1 MQNGVGTMAGKTVTV
16 AQQKGGAG
24 KTTLAVHLADA
35 WARAGHSVAL
45 VDIDPQG
52 SLSAW
57 FELRPVDAQ
66 PPLSLT
72 RITGWRTENEVRRL
86 VGLHDIV
93 VVDSPPHAETEAK
106 LAVRVADLV
115 LVPVQPSPMDLWATR
130 PTLDLAAREKR
141 KVLLVLNRVPSRTKL
156 GEAVQAKVREL
167 GAPVAVSEIG
177 NRTGFAAAMMEGRTV
192 LSDARRGRA
201 QEEIEALAAEVLARL
216 G

>member
-1 MQNGVGTMAGKTVTV
+1 MAGKTVTI

-24 KTTLAVHLADA
+24 KTTLAVHLAEA
-35 WARAGHSVAL
+35 WALKGLRVAVL
-45 VDIDPQG
+45 DIDPQG

-57 FELRPVDAQ
+57 FAARPADAK
-66 PPLSLT
+66 PPLTLA
-72 RITGWRTENEVRRL
+72 RITGWRTEAEVRRL
-86 VGLHDIV
+86 VGQHDIV
-93 VVDSPPHAETEAK
+93 LVDSPPHAETEAK

-130 PTLDLAAREKR
+130 PTLELAAKEKR
-141 KVLLVLNRVPSRTKL
+141 PVLLVLNRVPPRTKL
-156 GEAVQAKVREL
+156 GETVQARVREL
-167 GAPVAVSEIG
+167 GAPVASSEIG

-192 LSDARRGRA
+192 LTDPRKGRA